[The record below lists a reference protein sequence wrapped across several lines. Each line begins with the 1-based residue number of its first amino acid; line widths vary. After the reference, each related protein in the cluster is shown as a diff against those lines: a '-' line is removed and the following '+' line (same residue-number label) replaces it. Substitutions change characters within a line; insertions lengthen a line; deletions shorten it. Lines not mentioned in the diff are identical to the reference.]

1 MENSRIEALETR
13 IEKLEQLLASFA
25 GMIVGAPGELQRVA
39 DTIEIR
45 SRADADPV
53 EIDHDRRVRA
63 VHKIASLLTGNGA
76 VDHSVIVR
84 ATQSIVSTA
93 QLHSIIADLAGK
105 GELKII
111 KSKPARGKPTTS
123 YERIR

>member
-1 MENSRIEALETR
+1 MDNLRIQALESR

-45 SRADADPV
+45 SRAQNVQTDVDPKKR
-53 EIDHDRRVRA
+53 IHA